1 MQDAQSVFFESLI
14 VVACVC
20 SIVRLR
26 SSRSASTCFYCLGLC
41 FPAFSSSVAVVYFG
55 WCVRRCVLA
64 SNHAM
69 PAGTWTRRATAS
81 GTLASAPRRR
91 PRGARACG
99 ARRRRPRDAFVTFPA
114 QIPAFAP
121 ALVLHH
127 GVPGARAASAGLG
140 GLRKDPRGSPRGF
153 SVKVRP
159 PQVARSWRRPW
170 SRPTAPSRT

>member
-26 SSRSASTCFYCLGLC
+26 TSRSASTCFYCLGLC

-55 WCVRRCVLA
+55 WCVRRRVVA
-64 SNHAM
+64 SKSCN
-69 PAGTWTRRATAS
+69 AGRYVYT
-81 GTLASAPRRR
+81 
-91 PRGARACG
+91 
-99 ARRRRPRDAFVTFPA
+99 PRDREWDARVRSATTA
-114 QIPAFAP
+114 TWRA
-121 ALVLHH
+121 
-127 GVPGARAASAGLG
+127 GVRRAASSTARRVRDFPSADSR
-140 GLRKDPRGSPRGF
+140 LRARARPPPRRARRASGVRGVSPV
-153 SVKVRP
+153 SVKILVVSFRRKVRP